1 MIKLRVQTR
10 TRVAVEESEKIVN
23 TDVLFDERDKPLFK
37 TPELEVIL
45 TRAGMGGLQLPFTR
59 QSDSL
64 EEAMRRMQS
73 LSRRALVVGYAGPE
87 YRLYMNRIV
96 MNARQEGVEQCS
108 GLRRF
113 PDARLAFFASAVERG
128 EIDLDDLSQEL
139 FDRHSADFGLL
150 FEPGALDMSVYIL
163 TRTAQLSDSI
173 LLTDEICECMHHHS
187 YHQPPPVNGTLCQHD
202 NTLITC
208 I

>member
-10 TRVAVEESEKIVN
+10 TRVAVEESEEIID
-23 TDVLFDERDKPLFK
+23 TDVLFDELDEPLFK
-37 TPELEVIL
+37 TPELEAIL

-113 PDARLAFFASAVERG
+113 PDARLALFASEVEGG

-139 FDRHSADFGLL
+139 FDRHSTDFGLL
-150 FEPGALDMSVYIL
+150 FEPGALDMSAYIL

-173 LLTDEICECMHHHS
+173 LLTDEICECMHSHP
-187 YHQPPPVNGTLCQHD
+187 YHQPPPVNGTLCRHD

>member
-10 TRVAVEESEKIVN
+10 TRVAVEETQGIVD
-23 TDVLFDERDKPLFK
+23 TDVLFDELDEPLFRN
-37 TPELEVIL
+37 PELEEIL
-45 TRAGMGGLQLPFTR
+45 ARAGMGGIQLPFTH
-59 QSDSL
+59 QSDPL

-96 MNARQEGVEQCS
+96 MDARQEGVKLCS

-113 PDARLAFFASAVERG
+113 PDARLALFASEVERG

-139 FDRHSADFGLL
+139 FDRHLADYGLL
-150 FEPGALDMSVYIL
+150 FEPGALDMSAYIL
-163 TRTAQLSDSI
+163 TRTAKLSDSI
-173 LLTDEICECMHHHS
+173 LHADEICECVHSHS
-187 YHQPPPVNGTLCQHD
+187 YHQPPPVNGTLCRHD